1 MGETRHDDTTAGL
14 AAAASRAVLTPLRFL
29 ERSATVWA
37 DRPAVRAGERTWT
50 YAEHHDRV
58 RRLAGALEREL
69 GVTDGARVA
78 TLLPN
83 VALMLEL
90 PYAVPGVGGVL
101 TPLNPRLAAEEY
113 AYILE

>member
-1 MGETRHDDTTAGL
+1 MGETRHDDTTADL
-14 AAAASRAVLTPLRFL
+14 ATAASTAVLTPLRFL

-58 RRLAGALEREL
+58 RHLAGALGGEL
-69 GVTDGARVA
+69 GAGPGDRVA

-83 VALMLEL
+83 VPAMLKAH
-90 PYAVPGVGGVL
+90 YAAPGIGAVL
-101 TPLNPRLAAEEY
+101 TPLNTRL
-113 AYILE
+113 